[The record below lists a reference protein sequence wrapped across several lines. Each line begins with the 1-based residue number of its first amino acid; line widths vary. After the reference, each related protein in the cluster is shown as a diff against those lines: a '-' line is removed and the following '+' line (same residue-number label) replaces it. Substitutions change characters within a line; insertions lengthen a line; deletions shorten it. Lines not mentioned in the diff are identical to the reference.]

1 MSSLKLINTT
11 TVSSA
16 ANKIT
21 VSDVFSAD
29 YNIYCIQVVG
39 TTCASQRENNSMDM
53 RFIGTSSGEITSND
67 YAREYTFMRGF
78 SDAFFDSGSVTR
90 DEFNIIYHDT
100 AAQNGVG
107 NSTVWVFNPYSNST
121 YTMGYLVNSGRM
133 SYPGTTQRPYFSQGV
148 GALKTTESI
157 TGFTF
162 TNRDNYNIATGTFRT
177 YGLLRT

>member
-53 RFIGTSSGEITSND
+53 RLIGTSSGEISSTS
-67 YAREYTFMRGF
+67 YAREYNFYRGF
-78 SDAFFDSGSVTR
+78 SDFFDSGSVSR
-90 DEFNIIYHDT
+90 DEFNVVYHDT

-107 NSTVWVFNPYSNST
+107 NSTMWIFNPYSNST

-133 SYPGTTQRPYFSQGV
+133 SYQTTTQRQYFAQGV
-148 GALKTTESI
+148 SALKTTESI